1 MRLFTVYHNLP
12 EGYECTCVSDVFP
25 AWRVRI
31 MRIDGGCVCD
41 FFKLVDDEWRI
52 VPKTAIPEAQYQMM
66 LRSDAWETGGFFECR
81 RGNGKG

>member
-1 MRLFTVYHNLP
+1 MTLFGIYHGLK
-12 EGYECTCVSDVFP
+12 ESQAVMCFSSVFP

-41 FFKLVDDEWRI
+41 LLKHVDDDWRI
-52 VPKTAIPEAQYQMM
+52 VPKTAIPEAQYQRM
-66 LRSDAWETGGFFECR
+66 LTSDAWSTGGFCECG